1 MSSSL
6 LLKLTKRRRKPR
18 LQTFKTSKKNSSKIL
33 ACFQLRIASSYSRRE
48 IAVSG
53 ERKDHGQC
61 LTEETLTDYLEGGLD
76 PAIRAASEV
85 HLIGCDAC
93 RSKLGFYMR
102 LLNEE
107 ISAEE
112 TAAIES
118 LTADWEKKSKE
129 RIAHRKGVW
138 R

>member
-1 MSSSL
+1 M
-6 LLKLTKRRRKPR
+6 
-18 LQTFKTSKKNSSKIL
+18 
-33 ACFQLRIASSYSRRE
+33 
-48 IAVSG
+48 
-53 ERKDHGQC
+53 DHGQC

-138 R
+138 RRWFLSGAAVAASLIMGVVSVRLVMDRLSEPDSASGRATPAYTAASLRIADVE

>member
-61 LTEETLTDYLEGGLD
+61 LTEETLTDYLEGELD
-76 PAIRAASEV
+76 PPIKAASEV
-85 HLIGCDAC
+85 HLIVCDEC
-93 RSKLGFYMR
+93 RGRLGFFMR
-102 LLNEE
+102 LMKEDVGTEE
-107 ISAEE
+107 AAAVE
-112 TAAIES
+112 TIAQQ
-118 LTADWEKKSKE
+118 WHKSRYKM
-129 RIAHRKGVW
+129 
-138 R
+138 